1 MILKDE
7 EERRFRYRPL
17 GLGVIRGE
25 GWDGAW
31 ADIKWLMPWI
41 TPQRKRILKAFAF
54 FIISTLSAVS
64 VPRIVAKVVDD
75 VLIKG
80 LNEFPLWITILFV
93 LMFLKISA
101 DITYKWMITK
111 MGQTMTK
118 HLRADVFHKLGV
130 LPLSFFDLNTSGRL
144 ISRCV
149 NDVSNLSAFFTAN
162 FFTALSDLAIII
174 GCLVMMFTLSPFAM
188 VCVLFTLLPFSLYM
202 LNTVQANMRYG
213 RDQRHVLS
221 RLSSHTGDTMNN
233 LGVLHSQPYS
243 KKWAR
248 RHAQLQQLH
257 AGFTTRA
264 ILTWGSFSSLHVIV
278 MGLTYTA
285 VIILGIHQIQQGDL
299 TVGSFIATCTYVML
313 IYGPFLDIADKCN
326 TMLNA
331 LGSAKRLRALSP
343 SPHQLNDLKEIRNE
357 LPPQGNITFE
367 KVNFSYRG
375 DRDLFRQLDLVL
387 NEGEVTALVGRTG
400 SGKTTLA
407 HLLLG
412 LYPIQGGQIC
422 WGEEDIMHLTPER
435 RARWVAQVSQD
446 LFLFTDTLRENLRL
460 WNEAVTD
467 EAIYERLSRVGLAE
481 KTSSLPLGLDT
492 IVKAETLPF
501 SQGEK
506 QLLLLCRALIQDPR
520 LLVFDEATASL
531 DQKTEDTWLEHV
543 AELFAG
549 RTTLFIAHRLETL
562 RLAHR
567 VVVLHNGKVMKDIKK
582 KPGEAVSEADLAY

>member
-1 MILKDE
+1 M
-7 EERRFRYRPL
+7 
-17 GLGVIRGE
+17 V
-25 GWDGAW
+25 
-31 ADIKWLMPWI
+31 M
-41 TPQRKRILKAFAF
+41 F
-54 FIISTLSAVS
+54 F
-64 VPRIVAKVVDD
+64 
-75 VLIKG
+75 
-80 LNEFPLWITILFV
+80 
-93 LMFLKISA
+93 KISA
-101 DITYKWMITK
+101 DLTYKWMITK
-111 MGQTMTK
+111 MGQTLTK
-118 HLRADVFHKLGV
+118 DLRADVFHKLGV
-130 LPLSFFDLNTSGRL
+130 FPLSFFDLNSSGRL

-162 FFTALSDLAIII
+162 FFTALSDMAVII
-174 GCLVMMFTLSPFAM
+174 GCLAMMFTLSPLAM
-188 VCVLFTLLPFSLYM
+188 FCVILTLLPFSLYM
-202 LNTVQANMRYG
+202 LNTVQANMRHG

-233 LGVLHSQPYS
+233 LGILHSQPYAE
-243 KKWAR
+243 KWSR
-248 RHAQLQQLH
+248 RHSQLQQLH
-257 AGFTTRA
+257 AGYTTRA

-285 VIILGIHQIQQGDL
+285 VIILGIHQIRVGTL

-343 SPHQLNDLKEIRNE
+343 VPHKLSELKTIKNE
-357 LPPQGNITFE
+357 YLPKGDITFE

-375 DRDLFRQLDLVL
+375 DRDLFRQFDLVL

-412 LYPIQGGQIC
+412 LYPIQGGKIR
-422 WGEEDIMHLTPER
+422 WGDEDIIQLTPER
-435 RARWVAQVSQD
+435 RSRWVAQVSQD
-446 LFLFTDTLRENLRL
+446 LFLFTDSLRENLRL
-460 WNEAVTD
+460 WNETVSD
-467 EAIYERLSRVGLAE
+467 EAIYERLARVGLSE
-481 KTSSLPLGLDT
+481 KARSLPQGLET

-543 AELFAG
+543 SELFAN

-567 VVVLHNGKVMKDIKK
+567 VIVLHNGKVMKDITK
-582 KPGEAVSEADLAY
+582 KPGDSISEQDLAY